1 MSDLLHQ
8 PGFLGTPANFGAD
21 MTLAAMVLF
30 AILLTIGVILAVKGK
45 YGTHRWMQTTA
56 VALNIIIVL
65 WLMLLPYRDFIA
77 PGIPQD
83 LNQPFYWITT
93 LHAFVGFF
101 AFFLGIFIVLRA
113 NGLMIKQLKFSDYK
127 RWMRLSYALYM
138 ITVLLG
144 LAVYYVWFIGN
155 PNPPVYG

>member
-30 AILLTIGVILAVKGK
+30 AILLTIGVVLAVKGK

-93 LHAFVGFF
+93 LHGFVGFF
-101 AFFLGIFIVLRA
+101 AFFWA
-113 NGLMIKQLKFSDYK
+113 Y
-127 RWMRLSYALYM
+127 LSSCGPMA
-138 ITVLLG
+138 
-144 LAVYYVWFIGN
+144 
-155 PNPPVYG
+155 